1 MNIRRFIAVALA
13 AAFAVTAAAAE
24 NNDGKK
30 FNLGLE
36 KIQLIKKKGL
46 KKENAELKA
55 ELDSLRMEV
64 EKYRKELEY
73 TDNIAGDMLEM
84 YEENELKGDTGLDP
98 EDYTAEVS
106 ESQAVL
112 LLLHKILIVF
122 SIPTLIF

>member
-73 TDNIAGDMLEM
+73 TDSIAGDMLEM
-84 YEENELKGDTGLDP
+84 YEENEFKGESGLAP
-98 EDYTAEVS
+98 EDYTADRKSV
-106 ESQAVL
+106 V
-112 LLLHKILIVF
+112 
-122 SIPTLIF
+122 